1 MNERKPLMEGSAK
14 ITEVSK
20 FEGDATVNTRKGNKK
35 FAVFDLTVTCKWE
48 GQCKAFEVGW
58 CRLTPS

>member
-1 MNERKPLMEGSAK
+1 MEGFAK